1 MAGYGSDN
9 GFTEWLADNGYSLPA
24 GSPTAAQLRQ
34 RGSVHVD
41 AHSFPG
47 VPTGGFAQERAWPRT
62 GASALGSDIPSDI
75 IPSAIEQASY
85 AAGYFEALNPG
96 ALTSRSSLDAGV
108 KRKRVRVEGAVDT
121 ETEYFADGSAAPDAE
136 VTVPMVE
143 DLLAPF
149 VLGSEPAASLG
160 ILALG

>member
-9 GFTEWLADNGYSLPA
+9 GFTDWLAANGFSLPA

-41 AHSFPG
+41 RHSFPG
-47 VPTGGFAQERAWPRT
+47 VPTGGYAQERAWPRT
-62 GASALGSDIPSDI
+62 GATVYGDSVPTDVIPV
-75 IPSAIEQASY
+75 AIEQASY

-108 KRKRVRVEGAVDT
+108 KRKRTRVEGAVDT
-121 ETEYFADGSAAPDAE
+121 ETEYFADGSAAPDAAI
-136 VTVPMVE
+136 TIPMVE

-149 VLGSEPAASLG
+149 VLAEEPTTSIGL
-160 ILALG
+160 LALG